1 MTTLKISKNTLS
13 WFREQRIFFEHRNE
27 LSRLKE
33 GDLIHFEDTAE
44 IEPYCGIL
52 GGKTL
57 CSIGAFSY
65 CWAPLIPEMKI
76 GRYCSIAEGFRV
88 AGTRHPME
96 KLSTSSF
103 MYDPLFTIISSNV
116 VDHAKNGKYDGFIS
130 NPQDET
136 LEIGHDVWIG
146 GNVTVLPS
154 IKINHGAV
162 IATQS
167 VVTKDVPPYAI
178 VGGNP
183 AKIIRYRFDQDII
196 DDLLELAW
204 WDYNF
209 VDFEQIDKENIKNFI
224 KEFRQEK
231 SNLEPFCP
239 KKIKMSDIIT

>member
-1 MTTLKISKNTLS
+1 MTSLEISKKTLS
-13 WFREQRIFFEHRNE
+13 WFREQRIFFEHREE

-33 GDLIHFEDTAE
+33 GDTLHFDDTAE
-44 IEPYCGIL
+44 LEPYCGIL
-52 GGKTL
+52 GGNTL
-57 CSIGAFSY
+57 CSMGSFSY
-65 CWAPLIPEMKI
+65 SWAQFITGMKL

-103 MYDPLFTIISSNV
+103 MYDTLFTIIGANIT
-116 VDHAKNGKYDGFIS
+116 DHATDGKYDGFIS

-154 IKINHGAV
+154 IKIKHGAV
-162 IATQS
+162 LATQS

-183 AKIIRYRFDQDII
+183 AKIIRYRFDQDTI
-196 DDLLELAW
+196 DALLELEW
-204 WDYNF
+204 WNYNF
-209 VDFEQIDKENIKNFI
+209 VDFEKIDKENIGNFI
-224 KEFRQEK
+224 KEFRHAQPD
-231 SNLEPFCP
+231 LEPFCP
-239 KKIKMSDIIT
+239 KKIKISDIVT